1 LLCAKIPWNVNCLAQ
16 SAAVAAL
23 NDQEHLQKTYK
34 LVKEEKAF
42 LQEGLSK
49 IKGFKIYPP
58 DANFFFIDV
67 RKTGLTAAQLTQKI
81 LSEGILIRDC
91 TSFRG
96 LDEYYIR
103 IAVKQHG
110 ENVRLLE
117 ALGKVIKNNA

>member
-1 LLCAKIPWNVNCLAQ
+1 M
-16 SAAVAAL
+16 
-23 NDQEHLQKTYK
+23 
-34 LVKEEKAF
+34 
-42 LQEGLSK
+42 
-49 IKGFKIYPP
+49 
-58 DANFFFIDV
+58 
-67 RKTGLTAAQLTQKI
+67 